1 MSGRQKNLRPLIF
14 TLALAL
20 TGLAGCASPK
30 ATYDEYQTMPMEP
43 APEMMAE
50 ESVGMDVVSPESVSV
65 DRSQII
71 TGDLYLSVDSPSES
85 ADEVQTIVEEAG
97 GRVDSRSEYVDV
109 ENQSPSAYL
118 WVRIPVDVLP
128 ETLESIEALGD
139 VESKSLNNS
148 DVTLQVVDL
157 DARIAVLTES
167 ITRLQT
173 LIAEATTT
181 AELVE
186 IETALS
192 QRQAELDSLNS
203 QRNYLADQV
212 QFASIGVDLRSPDV
226 APERDPGSFLDGII
240 AGWQGLVSFALG
252 TVVALGYA
260 LPWLGVL
267 IVLAAIVLIARR
279 VRSRLKPK
287 P

>member
-1 MSGRQKNLRPLIF
+1 MSGRQKNLRPLIL

-20 TGLAGCASPK
+20 AGLGGCASPK
-30 ATYDEYQTMPMEP
+30 TTYDEYQTMPMEP

-71 TGDLYLSVDSPSES
+71 TGDLYLTVDSPSES

-167 ITRLQT
+167 ITRLQA
-173 LIAEATTT
+173 LLAEATTT

-212 QFASIGVDLRSPDV
+212 QFASIGIDLRSPDV

-260 LPWLGVL
+260 LPWLGVAGIITL
-267 IVLAAIVLIARR
+267 VIIVL
-279 VRSRLKPK
+279 VRWRKRGSKSE
-287 P
+287 